1 VDRLNRS
8 LTGLSAQVCP
18 RRPVRAGLSAAP
30 FFSRATSFLTGRFLS
45 AGGLACRF
53 FFVFFLS
60 GHSQA
65 CSGSGRH
72 AVFFGLRCALA
83 SVREFFYPVSI
94 LQGAQQFFFLFL
106 IDRSLPL
113 LGAQIIIFFSA
124 CCRSAASVRATFL
137 FFLFVLSGHFSS
149 AGRVQNFFWTL
160 LLSPRAM
167 LQTFSLC
174 SVTSPH
180 SHACVSGAPAIFF
193 LSSRFRSTAAA
204 RTVFFCHSLLFL

>member
-149 AGRVQNFFWTL
+149 AGRAQNFFGRFCSARAPCCRLFLSVRSL
-160 LLSPRAM
+160 LLTAM
-167 LQTFSLC
+167 
-174 SVTSPH
+174 
-180 SHACVSGAPAIFF
+180 HACQGRQLFF
-193 LSSRFRSTAAA
+193 SVQSLPVNSSCAHS
-204 RTVFFCHSLLFL
+204 FFCHSLLFL

>member
-30 FFSRATSFLTGRFLS
+30 FFSRAASFLTGRFLS

-53 FFVFFLS
+53 FCLFSVRSQSGMQRVRAPCSIFWSPLCSSVSARIFLS
-60 GHSQA
+60 GQHPA
-65 CSGSGRH
+65 GR
-72 AVFFGLRCALA
+72 AA
-83 SVREFFYPVSI
+83 I
-94 LQGAQQFFFLFL
+94 FFLFL

-149 AGRVQNFFWTL
+149 AGRAQNFFGRFCSARAPCCRLFLSVRSL
-160 LLSPRAM
+160 LLTAM
-167 LQTFSLC
+167 
-174 SVTSPH
+174 
-180 SHACVSGAPAIFF
+180 HACQGRQLFF
-193 LSSRFRSTAAA
+193 SVQSLPVNSSCAHS
-204 RTVFFCHSLLFL
+204 FFCHSLLFL

>member
-30 FFSRATSFLTGRFLS
+30 FFSRAASFLTGRFLS

-53 FFVFFLS
+53 FCLFSVRSQSGMQRVRAPCSIFWSPLCSSVSARIFLS
-60 GHSQA
+60 GQHPA
-65 CSGSGRH
+65 GR
-72 AVFFGLRCALA
+72 AA
-83 SVREFFYPVSI
+83 I
-94 LQGAQQFFFLFL
+94 FFLFL